1 MSLLTRIPV
10 CCFLAIS
17 LADSRPHR
25 HKRRSKDEVER
36 GLTKLRNHIVHFR
49 ADAEDVLLGHDE
61 LPSKRRVE
69 TEDMKEELHELRS
82 TFDELDK
89 DAQENLISS
98 KLASDL
104 STAFDAPLTREDVRE
119 AKKKYRAAAAKRHFH
134 RPATKSFD
142 LSHWEDLKVDFGRSD
157 LRRSDAEI
165 RAETK
170 KHAKRSHK
178 KLRRNQKHVK
188 KSKRQHHPK
197 RQYREM
203 SDIPMVMGNEQCG
216 TNIPISKLGLRRDT
230 LVKIAH
236 PAFIQTSF
244 DPSYARLGSGE
255 DQKAVD
261 NGMST
266 MGTLDGVEP
275 FVSVFKD
282 GYFLTGCVA
291 DAMFLYGDKYGDN
304 KFQYKDP
311 SGTGVGILLYDQMVL
326 KDEQVAMS
334 PEVCF
339 DFCRTMPDMVYF
351 GLIYGRDCYCT
362 PYWKPSAEG
371 AGACDLPCAGSAS
384 EMCGGDSKSS
394 MYEMHLC
401 ADTAND
407 LQAASES
414 TGHVLQYFFENAD
427 QLKFYDKECL
437 KSGQKL
443 MSVAGAGGDPV
454 AADLGMMAN
463 KASGIAAKLLVDG
476 TCTDAYSE
484 LLATYNEAQSTK
496 DLDFSN
502 AADLEKADT
511 AIQKMKELSPIV
523 QGCAKKAEEF
533 NVKTYPWFV
542 EYAESLSSD
551 DPGGW
556 WDDHLKATS
565 EATQLYKP
573 LAFVIESTTPAK
585 LSTCGGE
592 VIGQPMLMHY
602 QECAEACDMTVYPDS
617 CVGFQHFGFGSSGSE
632 KELCF
637 MFKSFKSMATWT
649 CDFLDYEEKYWKSAA
664 FLQSGERRS
673 FRMSDGAI
681 NCDAVGEALFFRGM
695 VCTTAE
701 KEACSELCDKAKGAT
716 LSASCNVKIAALS
729 GALPNIKLKKN
740 KRCFAA
746 DENSEDSSEITLDA
760 LNEFGGTSTFGGTD
774 IEEPTLWTE

>member
-1 MSLLTRIPV
+1 MFFAKISIFCFAAMSL
-10 CCFLAIS
+10 ANE
-17 LADSRPHR
+17 RPRR
-25 HKRRSKDEVER
+25 HKRRTKDEVEK
-36 GLTKLRNHIVHFR
+36 GLSKLRNHITRFR
-49 ADAEDVLLGHDE
+49 ADATDILLGDE
-61 LPSKRRVE
+61 PARKK
-69 TEDMKEELHELRS
+69 KEETQDIKEEIHELRS
-82 TFDELDK
+82 TFDMLDK

-98 KLASDL
+98 RLAFDL
-104 STAFDAPLTREDVRE
+104 SGAFQAPLSREEARATRR
-119 AKKKYRAAAAKRHFH
+119 KHRAAAAKHH
-134 RPATKSFD
+134 YHHPVSKAFD
-142 LSHWEDLKVDFGRSD
+142 RSHWEELKDVFQRSD
-157 LRRSDAEI
+157 LKRSDAEI
-165 RAETK
+165 KAEQKNLKKKSQRHKK
-170 KHAKRSHK
+170 KHHWNS
-178 KLRRNQKHVK
+178 KH
-188 KSKRQHHPK
+188 RHPK
-197 RQYREM
+197 RQFKEM
-203 SDIPMVMGNEQCG
+203 SDIPMVVGNEKCG
-216 TNIPISKLGLRRDT
+216 AKIPISQLGLRAGDM
-230 LVKIAH
+230 LQDAY
-236 PAFIQTSF
+236 PSLLQSGF
-244 DPSYARLGSGE
+244 DPSYARLGSGL

-266 MGTLDGVEP
+266 MGSLDGVEP

-304 KFQYKDP
+304 KFQYRDP
-311 SGTGVGILLYDQMVL
+311 SSTNVSILLYNQMVL
-326 KDEQVAMS
+326 KEEQVAMS

-371 AGACDLPCAGSAS
+371 AGACDLPCPGSAS

-427 QLKFYDKECL
+427 QLKFYDQECL

-484 LLATYNEAQSTK
+484 LLAVYNEAQSTK

-511 AIQKMKELSPIV
+511 AIQKMKELSPIAE
-523 QGCAKKAEEF
+523 GCAKKAEDF

-551 DPGGW
+551 DPGAW
-556 WDDHLKATS
+556 WDDHLKATAK
-565 EATQLYKP
+565 ATQLYKP

-592 VIGQPMLMHY
+592 VIGHPMLMHY
-602 QECAEACDMTVYPDS
+602 QECAEACDMTVYPES
-617 CVGFQHFGFGSSGSE
+617 CVGFQHFGFGSGGSE

-649 CDFLDYEEKYWKSAA
+649 CDFLSYDEKFWKASA
-664 FLQSGERRS
+664 FLQTRQRQS
-673 FRMSDGAI
+673 FRSSDGNV

-695 VCTTAE
+695 VCTAAE
-701 KEACSELCDKAKGAT
+701 KDSCGDLCDKAKGAT

-746 DENSEDSSEITLDA
+746 DENSEDSGEITLDA

>member
-1 MSLLTRIPV
+1 M
-10 CCFLAIS
+10 LAKISVAWLVTTS

-25 HKRRSKDEVER
+25 HKRRSKDEVEK

-49 ADAEDVLLGHDE
+49 ADAEDILLGSE
-61 LPSKRRVE
+61 PPSKKKQE
-69 TEDMKEELHELRS
+69 TEDIKEELHELRS
-82 TFDELDK
+82 TFDMLDT
-89 DAQENLISS
+89 DAQENLLTSR
-98 KLASDL
+98 LANDL
-104 STAFDAPLTREDVRE
+104 STAFEAPLTHEEAREVRR
-119 AKKKYRAAAAKRHFH
+119 KHRAAAAKHHYRS
-134 RPATKSFD
+134 PATKSFD
-142 LSHWEDLKVDFGRSD
+142 RGHWEDLKDVFHRSD
-157 LRRSDAEI
+157 LRRSDAEL
-165 RAETK
+165 RAEQQKMNK
-170 KHAKRSHK
+170 KKQHKWKRHK
-178 KLRRNQKHVK
+178 R
-188 KSKRQHHPK
+188 KSKHHHHPR
-197 RQYREM
+197 RQYHEM
-203 SDIPMVMGNEQCG
+203 SDIPMVMGKEKCG
-216 TNIPISKLGLRRDT
+216 TKIPISQLGLRRNAM
-230 LVKIAH
+230 VEAAY
-236 PAFIQTSF
+236 PSMIQTSI
-244 DPSYARLGSGE
+244 DPSYARLGSGL

-282 GYFLTGCVA
+282 GYFLSGCVA
-291 DAMFLYGDKYGDN
+291 DAMFKYGDKYGDN
-304 KFQYKDP
+304 KFNYKDP
-311 SGTGVGILLYDQMVL
+311 SGTNVSILLYKQMVL

-351 GLIYGRDCYCT
+351 GLIHGRTCYCT
-362 PYWKPSAEG
+362 PFWKPSAEG

-414 TGHVLQYFFENAD
+414 TGHVLQYFYENAD
-427 QLKFYDKECL
+427 QLKFYDQECL

-443 MSVAGAGGDPV
+443 MNVAGAGGDPV

-476 TCTDAYSE
+476 TCTEAYSE
-484 LLATYNEAQSTK
+484 LLAVYNEAQSTK
-496 DLDFSN
+496 ELDFSN

-511 AIQKMKELSPIV
+511 AIQKMKELSPIAE
-523 QGCAKKAEEF
+523 GCAKKAEEF

-551 DPGGW
+551 DPGAW
-556 WDDHLKATS
+556 WDDHLKAAIK
-565 EATQLYKP
+565 ATQLYKP

-585 LSTCGGE
+585 LSTCGGD

-602 QECAEACDMTVYPDS
+602 LECAEACDMTVYPDS
-617 CVGFQHFGFGSSGSE
+617 CIGFQHFGFGSSGSE
-632 KELCF
+632 KELCY

-649 CDFLDYEEKYWKSAA
+649 CDFLSYDEKYWKGAA
-664 FLQSGERRS
+664 FLQTRERKS
-673 FRMSDGAI
+673 FRSSGGEI

-695 VCTTAE
+695 VCTAAE
-701 KEACSELCDKAKGAT
+701 KDACSDLCDKAKGAT

-729 GALPNIKLKKN
+729 GALPNIKMKKN

-746 DENSEDSSEITLDA
+746 DDNSEDSGEITLDA

-774 IEEPTLWTE
+774 IEEPTLWTD